1 MQNRPPPE
9 LDMNPDGSFR
19 TPPRP
24 PLTVR
29 VGAIALVI
37 AVLTGALAVAVLVF
51 WFALALIP
59 VAIVAA
65 VIAWVAFRIQMWRI
79 RRSARGQRAV
89 FRTF

>member
-1 MQNRPPPE
+1 MQNRRPPE

-24 PLTVR
+24 PLALR
-29 VGAIALVI
+29 IGAVALVI
-37 AVLTGALAVAVLVF
+37 AVLTGALAAAVLVF

-59 VAIVAA
+59 IAIVAA
-65 VIAWVAFRIQMWRI
+65 LIAWVAFRIQLWRI

>member
-1 MQNRPPPE
+1 MRNRPPPE

-19 TPPRP
+19 APSRP
-24 PLTVR
+24 PLALR
-29 VGAIALVI
+29 IGAVALVV
-37 AVLTGALAVAVLVF
+37 AVLTGALAAAVLVF

-65 VIAWVAFRIQMWRI
+65 VIAWVAFRIQLWRI

-89 FRTF
+89 FRA